1 MDKRPNIIL
10 LMADQMRGDCL
21 GIAGHPD
28 VKTPFLDA
36 LAADGVRYEN
46 AYSACPT
53 CVPARAS
60 LYTGMSQEHTGRIGY
75 EDLVP
80 WNYTHTLAGE
90 LSKAGYYT
98 QCVGKMHVHPLRNN
112 LGFNDVRLHDGYLH
126 AYRRPTTPS
135 YEDQRVA
142 DAHYWWLKQQLGV
155 DADPVDTG
163 LDCNSWVVRPWIYEE
178 KYHPTIWV
186 ASVCRDFL
194 RRRDRSKPFFL
205 MASFGRPQPPLD
217 APEYYLNLYKDKS
230 LAEPWRGD
238 WNDCVRWERDGHSYH
253 AQTAPS
259 DESYIQQLRAGYYA
273 AITHMDHQIGRL
285 VSALVEEQI
294 MDNTIIRFVSDH
306 GEMLVDHLMF
316 QKAKPFQG
324 SIHVPLFISGPER
337 YVGKHGT
344 VRTDLAELRDVMP
357 TLLELAGTPIPETVD
372 GTSLLHPVEREYLH
386 GEHTLGADSMHFIL
400 TNEDKYIWYSQTGR
414 ELSFDLR
421 NDPHEN
427 QNVLDEHQARVA
439 ELSELQITA
448 LKTRDEGEHDRAIVR
463 DMAGKKGP
471 KVLAF
476 NKIDLLPPE
485 KLLGLIASFADLGYD
500 AIIPISAKTGDGR
513 DDLTK
518 QLATHLPEGPK
529 YFPDDM
535 ITDQP
540 ERLICA
546 ELIREKALQHLR
558 DEVPHGIGVEMKG
571 LETMKDNF
579 MEITATNS

>member
-36 LAADGVRYEN
+36 LAAEGVRYEN

-53 CVPARAS
+53 CVPARAT
-60 LYTGMSQEHTGRIGY
+60 LYTGMSQEHTGRVGY

-80 WNYTHTLAGE
+80 WDYPHTLAGE

-112 LGFNDVRLHDGYLH
+112 LGFHDVRLHDGYLH

-142 DAHYWWLKQQLGV
+142 DDYYWWLKQQLGV

-178 KYHPTIWV
+178 KYHPTNWV
-186 ASVCRDFL
+186 ASECRDFL

-205 MASFGRPQPPLD
+205 MASFVRPHPPLD
-217 APEYYLNLYKDKS
+217 APEYYLNLYKDES

-273 AITHMDHQIGRL
+273 AITHIDHQIGRL

-294 MDNTIIRFVSDH
+294 MDNTIILFVSDH
-306 GEMLVDHLMF
+306 GEMLGDHLMF

-324 SIHVPLFISGPER
+324 SIRVPLFISGPER

-344 VRTDLAELRDVMP
+344 VCTDLAELRDVMP
-357 TLLELAGTPIPETVD
+357 TLLELAGAPIPETVD

-386 GEHTLGADSMHFIL
+386 GEHTLGEDSMHFIL
-400 TNEDKYIWYSQTGR
+400 TKEDKYIWYSQTGR
-414 ELSFDLR
+414 ELYFNLR
-421 NDPHEN
+421 DDPHETK
-427 QNVLDEHQARVA
+427 NVLEENQKRVA
-439 ELSELQITA
+439 ELRALLIDA
-448 LKTRDEGEHDRAIVR
+448 LKNREEGYTDGHTLLV
-463 DMAGKKGP
+463 GKTP
-471 KVLAF
+471 V
-476 NKIDLLPPE
+476 
-485 KLLGLIASFADLGYD
+485 
-500 AIIPISAKTGDGR
+500 TV
-513 DDLTK
+513 
-518 QLATHLPEGPK
+518 
-529 YFPDDM
+529 
-535 ITDQP
+535 
-540 ERLICA
+540 
-546 ELIREKALQHLR
+546 LQHT
-558 DEVPHGIGVEMKG
+558 EV
-571 LETMKDNF
+571 L
-579 MEITATNS
+579 